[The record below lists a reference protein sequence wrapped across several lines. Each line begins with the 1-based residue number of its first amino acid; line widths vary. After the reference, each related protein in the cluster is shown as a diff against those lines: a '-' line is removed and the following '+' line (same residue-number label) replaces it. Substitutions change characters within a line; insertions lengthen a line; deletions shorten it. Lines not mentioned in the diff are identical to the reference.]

1 MRNLLVLGIILCA
14 IGFVLEAFMQGFS
27 IFLLIYVLIG
37 IILAYG
43 IVKFTMRERL
53 IQNILKV
60 TKMYQKGQFEQRVL
74 YIQGD
79 EDLCEIANNINTVAD
94 NLEAFMREISTA
106 VHCSQEGKYY
116 RLAYAQ
122 GLKGAFIQN
131 INYINKALLK
141 IEENAKEN
149 IQNALAKSLLDM
161 SLGSQNENL
170 TKISSDLDG
179 DMQQLDVVN
188 DNVTNITNSAKDSQ
202 KDVAGITESIDALMV
217 IINDNLATVDSFTQK
232 SKDVSSVVDIIADI
246 ANQTNLLALNASIEA
261 ARAGEHGRGFAVV
274 ADEVRQ
280 LAEKTHKATNGISMV
295 VQNMQQE
302 IAEIQDNFAQI
313 SDYAN
318 STHSN
323 ITNFNE
329 VFGRMEQT
337 TVTLQEV
344 FNKLSS
350 RLLYS
355 ISKLEHIVYKSNLYL
370 SFNLRKKTCDFNA
383 INPISKYL
391 DDEKMLLKIENLD
404 IEGLNQTKVAL
415 LEDTNSALEKLSQ
428 TLTKENVDS
437 IIETFED
444 IEKSSKRAIT
454 LLDVE

>member
-1 MRNLLVLGIILCA
+1 MKILLIIGILLCI
-14 IGFVLEAFMQGFS
+14 IGAGLEV
-27 IFLLIYVLIG
+27 FLKGINIHLAIYVLICTVLG
-37 IILAYG
+37 YG
-43 IVKFTMRERL
+43 LLKFTKREYI

-60 TKMYQKGQFEQRVL
+60 TRQYQQGKFEQRVL
-74 YIQGD
+74 HINGD
-79 EDLCEIANNINTVAD
+79 SDLCEMANNLNTVAD

-106 VHCSQEGKYY
+106 IHCSQDGKYY

-131 INYINKALLK
+131 VNSINKALLK
-141 IEENAKEN
+141 IEENAKTN
-149 IQNALAKSLLDM
+149 IQNALAKSLLDI
-161 SLGSQNENL
+161 SLGSQNDNL

-179 DMQQLDVVN
+179 DIHQLDIVN
-188 DNVTNITNSAKDSQ
+188 DNITNITKSAKNSQ
-202 KDVAGITESIDALMV
+202 KDVVGITESIDALMA
-217 IINDNLATVDSFTQK
+217 IINDNLATVESFAQK
-232 SKDVSSVVDIIADI
+232 SKDISSVVDIIADI

-302 IAEIQDNFAQI
+302 IAEIQDNFTQI

-318 STHSN
+318 STHGN

-329 VFGRMEQT
+329 VFGKMEQT
-337 TVTLQEV
+337 TMTLQDV
-344 FNKLSS
+344 FDKLYS
-350 RLLYS
+350 RLFYS

-370 SFNLRKKTCDFNA
+370 SFNLRKETCDFNK

-391 DDEKMLLKIENLD
+391 DDEKMLLKIGDLD
-404 IEGLNQTKVAL
+404 IEKLNQTKTEL
-415 LEDTNSALEKLSQ
+415 LKNTNFALEKLSHA
-428 TLTKENVDS
+428 LTKENVDS
-437 IIETFED
+437 IIKTFEYL
-444 IEKSSKRAIT
+444 EKSSRDAIN
-454 LLDVE
+454 LLESH

>member
-1 MRNLLVLGIILCA
+1 MKNLLIFAIILCV
-14 IGFVLEAFMQGFS
+14 IGVGAEAFYQGIS
-27 IFLLIYVLIG
+27 VYLAIYVLIAIVLG
-37 IILAYG
+37 YG
-43 IVKFTMRERL
+43 IMKFTERERI
-53 IQNILKV
+53 IQNMLKV
-60 TKMYQKGQFEQRVL
+60 TREYQKGQFEQRVL
-74 YIQGD
+74 HIEGD
-79 EDLCEIANNINTVAD
+79 ADLCEMANNLNTVAD

-106 VHCSQEGKYY
+106 IHSSQKGEYY

-131 INYINKALLK
+131 INNINKALLK
-141 IEENAKEN
+141 IEENAKAN

-188 DNVTNITNSAKDSQ
+188 DNVTNITKSAKDSQ
-202 KDVAGITESIDALMV
+202 KDVAGITESIDALMA

-232 SKDVSSVVDIIADI
+232 SKDISSVVDIIADI

-337 TVTLQEV
+337 TATLQEV

-350 RLLYS
+350 RLLHS

-370 SFNLRKKTCDFNA
+370 SFNLRKETCDFNA

-391 DDEKMLLKIENLD
+391 DDEKMLLKVGNLD
-404 IEGLNQTKVAL
+404 IEGLNQTKIAL
-415 LEDTNSALEKLSQ
+415 LKDTNSALDKLSQ

-444 IEKSSKRAIT
+444 IEESSKRAIS
-454 LLDVE
+454 LLDSH

>member
-1 MRNLLVLGIILCA
+1 MKNLLIIGIVFCVV
-14 IGFVLEAFMQGFS
+14 GFGLEAFTQGFS
-27 IFLLIYVLIG
+27 PHLAIYVLIIAVLGYG
-37 IILAYG
+37 II
-43 IVKFTMRERL
+43 KFTKREYL
-53 IQNILKV
+53 IQNMLKV
-60 TKMYQKGQFEQRVL
+60 TSLYKKGQFEQRVL
-74 YIQGD
+74 HINGD
-79 EDLCEIANNINTVAD
+79 EDLCEMAHNLNTVTD
-94 NLEAFMREISTA
+94 NIEAFMREISTA
-106 VHCSQEGKYY
+106 IRSSQEGKYY

-122 GLKGAFIQN
+122 GLKGAFIQDINN
-131 INYINKALLK
+131 INAILLK
-141 IEENAKEN
+141 IEENARAN
-149 IQNALAKSLLDM
+149 IQNVLAKALLDM

-188 DNVTNITNSAKDSQ
+188 DNVTHITKSAKNSQ
-202 KDVAGITESIDALMV
+202 KDVACITESIDALMV
-217 IINDNLATVDSFTQK
+217 IINENLAAVESFTQK
-232 SKDVSSVVDIIADI
+232 SKDISSVVDIIADI

-302 IAEIQDNFAQI
+302 IAEIQDNFTQI

-323 ITNFNE
+323 ITNFNA
-329 VFGRMEQT
+329 VFSKMEQT
-337 TVTLQEV
+337 TTTLQDV

-350 RLLYS
+350 RLLRS

-370 SFNLRKKTCDFNA
+370 SFNLRKETCNFNA

-391 DDEKMLLKIENLD
+391 DDEKMLQKVGNLD
-404 IEGLNQTKVAL
+404 IEGLNQTKIAL
-415 LEDTNSALEKLSQ
+415 LKNTNFALEKLSH
-428 TLTKENVDS
+428 TLTKENVES
-437 IIETFED
+437 ITDTFED
-444 IEKSSKRAIT
+444 IEKSSKRAVA
-454 LLDVE
+454 LLDSI